1 MIWLVVFF
9 PLNNMQTYGNTNVND
24 IATYEYSPVAQNQI
38 VDLTEPA
45 DPQNTLQRRQTQ
57 QKKHH
62 YYFRFQQTIYR
73 RTFVCN

>member
-38 VDLTEPA
+38 VDLTEPV
-45 DPQNTLQRRQTQ
+45 DPQNTLQDFLSCFSFPQRS
-57 QKKHH
+57 
-62 YYFRFQQTIYR
+62 F
-73 RTFVCN
+73 